1 MSKRS
6 SRWFKAGGDDDDALD
21 ALLTETWEAGT
32 AAIAG
37 VLDLS
42 GGKAALAAG
51 IRSRQPAAREASPGG
66 VHEQIDTLLA
76 QVAAQ
81 IGTLPGPAHSAVA
94 ANLNAS
100 RQFLI
105 QLRAGLASRSLAK
118 DAALQLT
125 SSVSHTLTEA
135 GRTLRHLPPGP
146 GGPDSPEN
154 QDLAELLAGIRLQLP
169 ALSRRIEWLFDEADD
184 LVRIPVPSR

>member
-6 SRWFKAGGDDDDALD
+6 SRWFKVGGDDDDALD

-51 IRSRQPAAREASPGG
+51 IRSRQPAALGASPGG
-66 VHEQIDTLLA
+66 VQEQIDTLLA

-81 IGTLPGPAHSAVA
+81 IGTFPGPAHSAVA

-100 RQFLI
+100 RHFLI
-105 QLRAGLASRSLAK
+105 QLRAGLASRNLAR

-125 SSVSHTLTEA
+125 SSVSHALTEA
-135 GRTLRHLPPGP
+135 DRTLRHLPSGP

-154 QDLAELLAGIRLQLP
+154 RDLAELLAGIRHQLP

-184 LVRIPVPSR
+184 LARVPVPSR